1 MGQGE
6 RIQGQKLDPTLGDSG
21 DFSARAAIGQPNITD
36 RGVCFSIWCIVEGR
50 TLTWG
55 FRKGSL
61 GSSVHEKLS
70 EDS

>member
-6 RIQGQKLDPTLGDSG
+6 RIQGETDPTLGDSG
-21 DFSARAAIGQPNITD
+21 DSARAAIGQPNITD
-36 RGVCFSIWCIVEGR
+36 RGACFSIWCIVEGR

-61 GSSVHEKLS
+61 GFSVHEKLS